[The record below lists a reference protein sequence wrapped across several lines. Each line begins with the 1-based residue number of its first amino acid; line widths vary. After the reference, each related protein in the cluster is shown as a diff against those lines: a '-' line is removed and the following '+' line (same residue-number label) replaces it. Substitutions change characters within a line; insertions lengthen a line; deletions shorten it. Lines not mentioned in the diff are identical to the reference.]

1 MQGTPANPN
10 KEKPE
15 QSMSGGMMPTQMMP
29 TSGGGTAN
37 PEPNPAKEET
47 PKTSEPSMSGGMM
60 PTQMMSTSGDGT
72 ANPEPNSAKEEPPK
86 SSEPSMNEQIEERP
100 SSTEDDLMNP
110 PSDDDQLG
118 DAESLLNPKT
128 SQPEEST
135 SEPATTTSEDPIIG
149 PAISSTS
156 NDNLIAI
163 LSTLDFSRNTTITSI
178 SSSIETDNRATTIAY
193 SNTTNTTTNFV
204 DCTNPITSQFNP
216 ASGNMNELEP
226 PKASAEIEQE
236 QLTIRFESAR
246 YFKNRGIRK
255 VDRITNFSPSD
266 GDIIEISS
274 RFFDVE
280 GRLTLASVST
290 RRGRKRA
297 AKTSTD
303 FIYQQTNGQ
312 LYFNGNGE
320 TKGFGRNGGLFAIF
334 ESTPILGLDQFQLN

>member
-1 MQGTPANPN
+1 MQGTPANSN

-29 TSGGGTAN
+29 TSG
-37 PEPNPAKEET
+37 
-47 PKTSEPSMSGGMM
+47 
-60 PTQMMSTSGDGT
+60 DGT
-72 ANPEPNSAKEEPPK
+72 ANPEPDPAEEETSE
-86 SSEPSMNEQIEERP
+86 SSEQPTNEQIEESP
-100 SSTEDDLMNP
+100 SPTEDDLMNQ
-110 PSDDDQLG
+110 PSDDGLLG
-118 DAESLLNPKT
+118 DVESLFSPEM
-128 SQPEEST
+128 SQPEESM
-135 SEPATTTSEDPIIG
+135 SEPETTTSEDPIIA
-149 PAISSTS
+149 PATSSTS
-156 NDNLIAI
+156 NDNLIAV

-178 SSSIETDNRATTIAY
+178 SSSIDTDNRATTIA
-193 SNTTNTTTNFV
+193 STNTTNTTTNFV

-216 ASGNMNELEP
+216 AAGNMNELEP
-226 PKASAEIEQE
+226 PKATAETEQE

-246 YFKNRGIRK
+246 YFKNRGIRT

-280 GRLTLASVST
+280 VRLTLASVST
-290 RRGRKRA
+290 RRERKRA